1 MLAAVRQLK
10 QEYEMEHFSW
20 ALHEQSDQTDAEQME
35 QDLEEHKLTAALNS
49 ELQENL
55 NLVRCAVHTLQL
67 AILDV
72 VNKSNEDVK
81 MLTEVARKCKTIKF
95 KSAFELQGARYP
107 PVWGATRWGGIY
119 EMVSSFLEQR
129 TFFDK
134 LAEQFPEMDLS
145 LSWTFAEHY
154 EEAFKPLFICT
165 KKMEAAH
172 VSLSDFY
179 LEWMI
184 TIQKVKKL
192 QSNPFSEPLV
202 QTLTSRLA
210 NLRGSRAFKM
220 ALYFDPRLNFA
231 GSTLFNSEEKEEIQV
246 HKYEGI
252 FYN

>member
-1 MLAAVRQLK
+1 
-10 QEYEMEHFSW
+10 
-20 ALHEQSDQTDAEQME
+20 
-35 QDLEEHKLTAALNS
+35 
-49 ELQENL
+49 
-55 NLVRCAVHTLQL
+55 
-67 AILDV
+67 
-72 VNKSNEDVK
+72 
-81 MLTEVARKCKTIKF
+81 
-95 KSAFELQGARYP
+95 
-107 PVWGATRWGGIY
+107 
-119 EMVSSFLEQR
+119 
-129 TFFDK
+129 
-134 LAEQFPEMDLS
+134 
-145 LSWTFAEHY
+145 
-154 EEAFKPLFICT
+154 
-165 KKMEAAH
+165 MEAAH

-192 QSNPFSEPLV
+192 QSNQFSEPLV

>member
-1 MLAAVRQLK
+1 MKERQTAAFLKGKILEIIKVYAISIEQVFSVTCDNGANMLAAVRQLK

-134 LAEQFPEMDLS
+134 LAEQFPEMG
-145 LSWTFAEHY
+145 
-154 EEAFKPLFICT
+154 
-165 KKMEAAH
+165 
-172 VSLSDFY
+172 
-179 LEWMI
+179 
-184 TIQKVKKL
+184 
-192 QSNPFSEPLV
+192 N
-202 QTLTSRLA
+202 
-210 NLRGSRAFKM
+210 
-220 ALYFDPRLNFA
+220 
-231 GSTLFNSEEKEEIQV
+231 
-246 HKYEGI
+246 
-252 FYN
+252 